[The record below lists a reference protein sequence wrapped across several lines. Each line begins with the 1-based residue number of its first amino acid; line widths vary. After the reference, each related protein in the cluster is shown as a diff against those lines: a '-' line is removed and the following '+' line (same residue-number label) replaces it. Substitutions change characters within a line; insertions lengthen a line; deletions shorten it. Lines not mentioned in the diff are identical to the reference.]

1 MKNIS
6 LLSTLSFVILPD
18 ESGIEDLNFE
28 NSVQKRDSRFHGNDN
43 GDGRQKRWSDK
54 TFFVILPDE
63 SGIGDWKLFDNIFL
77 NKYVKIPEYKGKE
90 DFSAKLLVTNYC
102 EWWKDGY
109 PKKSYLNIID
119 LKKLLEGK

>member
-1 MKNIS
+1 MMF
-6 LLSTLSFVILPD
+6 LSAFLSSSF
-18 ESGIEDLNFE
+18 S
-28 NSVQKRDSRFHGNDN
+28 
-43 GDGRQKRWSDK
+43 
-54 TFFVILPDE
+54 FFVILTGE

-77 NKYVKIPEYKGKE
+77 NKYVKIPEYKRKE